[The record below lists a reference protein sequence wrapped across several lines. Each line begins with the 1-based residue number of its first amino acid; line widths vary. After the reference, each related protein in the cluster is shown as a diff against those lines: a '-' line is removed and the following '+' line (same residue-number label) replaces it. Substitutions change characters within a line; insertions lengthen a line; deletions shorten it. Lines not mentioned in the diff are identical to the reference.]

1 MKRAIYSFL
10 FFMVCYFSIA
20 QEFTLKGNAAIL
32 NSTTYQLTRNVKS
45 QAGLITSFYPLD
57 LTKNLD
63 LDFELYF
70 GANLGNGADG
80 IALLFSNDCNPPL
93 IYGHGLAV
101 GGTANSLIVEFDTFD
116 NSIGNF
122 DIRQHHITIFK
133 NGQLNQAN
141 QVMDGFTSPVFALPG
156 GGNIDIGN
164 NKFYPVKIRWEYLAS
179 NSQRLTV
186 FFNGGQRV
194 SSTQNHIVDSF
205 AGQTNV
211 FYSFGGATGLFTNEH
226 RVRVNS
232 NSTIYN
238 VCAGGQTTL
247 EAPALGSNYLW
258 SQGTSTTNSNTFTP
272 TSSGVVSCNYTDNC
286 GVRQTVNFTVN
297 VFPAIV
303 APTIP
308 AVSTCIGVD
317 SSFTITGTP
326 GLAVDYNINGGIP
339 TRTIIGASG
348 TAIVSVINPQVNQT
362 LTITKVSNASCSNTV
377 NISQTITVGNT
388 STTTPIIQ
396 TN

>member
-1 MKRAIYSFL
+1 MKKAIYSFL

-20 QEFTLKGNAAIL
+20 QEFTLKGNALII
-32 NSTTYQLTRNVKS
+32 NSTTYQLTKNAQS
-45 QAGLITSFYPLD
+45 QAGLITNLYPLD
-57 LTKNLD
+57 LTTNFELN
-63 LDFELYF
+63 FELYF
-70 GANLGNGADG
+70 GTNNNNGADG

-93 IYGHGLAV
+93 VFGNGLAV
-101 GGTANSLIVEFDTFD
+101 AGIPNSLIVEFDTFD
-116 NSIGNF
+116 NGNGNGSY
-122 DIRQHHITIFK
+122 DIPDDHITIFK
-133 NGQLNQAN
+133 NGVLDQAN
-141 QVMDGFTSPVFALPG
+141 SLTGPAKLPNIEDGR
-156 GGNIDIGN
+156 DH
-164 NKFYPVKIRWEYLAS
+164 KVKITWEYFS
-179 NSQRLTV
+179 PDDQTLTV
-186 FFNGGQRV
+186 YFDDKFITY
-194 SSTQNHIVDSF
+194 STQNHIVDSF

-211 FYSFGGATGLFTNEH
+211 FYSFGGSTGLFTNEH

-238 VCAGGQTTL
+238 VCAGDQTTL
-247 EAPALGSNYLW
+247 LAPTLGRNYSW
-258 SQGTSTTNSNTFTP
+258 TQGTSTTNSNTFTP